1 MKPLILVPPAQAE
14 ALSDTQD
21 ELRCGDFGPRQPWRD
36 DDGTDE
42 LLPEILPRQRKERAA
57 SNAQLWPSS
66 ANSSR

>member
-21 ELRCGDFGPRQPWRD
+21 ELRTGDFSLRQPWRD
-36 DDGTDE
+36 DELTDE
-42 LLPEILPRQRKERAA
+42 LLSYPQLAETSA
-57 SNAQLWPSS
+57 SKAQHWPSS